1 MASFAQTAQKPGPLA
16 RARRWA
22 AGFKERDTWV
32 AYGFLLPWFIGFAV
46 FIAGPMI
53 ASLVLSFTDYSVIQ
67 STNWVGT
74 QNYQDLVHDPKVVL
88 AMKNSL
94 VFTLMSV
101 PLEMISALLL
111 ALILLHIGRAAGFF
125 RTIFYLPKMTPPV
138 AVAIL
143 YLLLFN
149 GAVGIVNKV
158 LGWFHI
164 PARSGR
170 RTRTWVKPGLVLMSA
185 WAVGGTMVI
194 YLAALRGVPQHL
206 YEAAAMD
213 GAGPWRRFRDVTLPM
228 ISPAL
233 FFTFIILTIAGLTEF
248 TKAYTAFFG
257 AGTKTNQTEAALFYA
272 VYLFRQSFEFF
283 HFGYASALAW
293 LLFVVIL
300 MITFVQVRVSKRF
313 VFYQGDAARMSQ
325 LEAVQMRRAR
335 CRCRRSRRNGGGG
348 GVRLGTLKSAVFAVV
363 LVALLDPLRL
373 PVHLGGQRVAEA
385 SGRRLRQPA
394 DPEALGVSQLR
405 RRRSTSRTRR
415 CSRGSSTAS
424 GSARSARSRSRSRA
438 R

>member
-1 MASFAQTAQKPGPLA
+1 MASIAHPTRKPGPLA

-22 AGFKERDTWV
+22 SGFKERDTWV
-32 AYGFLLPWFIGFAV
+32 AYGFLLPWFIGFIV
-46 FIAGPMI
+46 FIAGPMV

-67 STNWVGT
+67 ETNWVGT
-74 QNYQDLVHDPKVVL
+74 QNYHDLVHDPKVVT
-88 AMKNSL
+88 AMRNSF
-94 VFTLMSV
+94 VFTLMAV
-101 PLEMISALLL
+101 PLEMVSALVL
-111 ALILLHIGRAAGFF
+111 AMILLRIGRAAGIF

-164 PARSGR
+164 AGPFW
-170 RTRTWVKPGLVLMSA
+170 TTDPTWVKPGLVLMSS

-194 YLAALRGVPQHL
+194 YLAALRSVPQHL

-213 GAGPWRRFRDVTLPM
+213 GASAWRRFRDVTLPM
-228 ISPAL
+228 ISPSL

-272 VYLFRQSFEFF
+272 VYLFRQAFEFF

-293 LLFVVIL
+293 LLFVVIM
-300 MITFVQVRVSKRF
+300 MITAVQVRVSRRF
-313 VFYQGDAARMSQ
+313 VFYQGEAR
-325 LEAVQMRRAR
+325 
-335 CRCRRSRRNGGGG
+335 
-348 GVRLGTLKSAVFAVV
+348 
-363 LVALLDPLRL
+363 
-373 PVHLGGQRVAEA
+373 
-385 SGRRLRQPA
+385 
-394 DPEALGVSQLR
+394 
-405 RRRSTSRTRR
+405 
-415 CSRGSSTAS
+415 
-424 GSARSARSRSRSRA
+424 
-438 R
+438 